1 MCRYFRERGREKVK
15 GGVFI
20 ETKSSYGDINF
31 NIYWSILWYEGR
43 SWGEG
48 GDTSIWQSKPS
59 SPFVFN

>member
-1 MCRYFRERGREKVK
+1 MFDRCSTWKAFMCRYFRERGREKVK

-43 SWGEG
+43 G
-48 GDTSIWQSKPS
+48 GGGG
-59 SPFVFN
+59 VYV